1 MSAYQATQKT
11 LGNASTSS
19 TQGTYLWFDEAELPI
34 FFNSIIVYFLEMIWD
49 KVIVWIKGFVDL
61 QWFFRKYTANS
72 NNKVRIFPLNM
83 RDIIIYVARWWE
95 KYLPKRSL
103 RKNTCSWRDKL
114 IVLWTTEQT
123 SKNIFTF
130 IKNVNMEKVYVI

>member
-11 LGNASTSS
+11 LGNASASS

-34 FFNSIIVYFLEMIWD
+34 FFNSIIVYFLEMIRD
-49 KVIVWIKGFVDL
+49 KIIVWIKGFVDL

-95 KYLPKRSL
+95 KYLSKRSL

-114 IVLWTTEQT
+114 IVLWATEQT